1 MKLILSRKGFDSSA
15 GGMPSPI
22 FPDGRMV
29 SLPIPDERS
38 QVSYADISYSGAS
51 LGPLVAQLT
60 DGQIPAHYRAH
71 IDPDLA
77 KNSLPRLAGWR
88 PIFGQTGPA
97 QGHLRNNGVG
107 LGDLFLFFGLFRRV
121 EGRDGAYIWVT
132 NVRPCHVIWGWL
144 QVAEVLP
151 IGSSEPPPG
160 YQWAEY
166 HPHFGRGRE
175 SNNVVYVASRH
186 LEIDGMQTNS
196 LAGAGVFSHF
206 STKQQ
211 LTAPLAENT
220 TTWNLPAWFHPTGHR
235 TPLTYH
241 GDVQRWRRQRER
253 TELKTVSRGQ
263 EFILDCDEYPE
274 AVGWV
279 CALLQKQQVGK
290 TA

>member
-107 LGDLFLFFGLFRRV
+107 LGDLFLFFGLFGV
-121 EGRDGAYIWVT
+121 WK
-132 NVRPCHVIWGWL
+132 
-144 QVAEVLP
+144 
-151 IGSSEPPPG
+151 
-160 YQWAEY
+160 
-166 HPHFGRGRE
+166 
-175 SNNVVYVASRH
+175 
-186 LEIDGMQTNS
+186 
-196 LAGAGVFSHF
+196 AG
-206 STKQQ
+206 
-211 LTAPLAENT
+211 TAPTSGSQTFDPVTSFGGGCRL
-220 TTWNLPAWFHPTGHR
+220 LKFCQSGVQSHHPAISGRSTI
-235 TPLTYH
+235 LIS
-241 GDVQRWRRQRER
+241 VEA
-253 TELKTVSRGQ
+253 VSR
-263 EFILDCDEYPE
+263 IM
-274 AVGWV
+274 
-279 CALLQKQQVGK
+279 
-290 TA
+290 